1 MLRNRVRIE
10 ANDDA
15 FVSFSDVHIGRV
27 CACTRER
34 EVVCLQTPGMHAS
47 YAINIVTVS
56 MLLFMSFFS
65 QLL

>member
-1 MLRNRVRIE
+1 M
-10 ANDDA
+10 DDVQCVGTEQSLFDCNFLSTHNCIHQEDA
-15 FVSFSDVHIGRV
+15 S
-27 CACTRER
+27 
-34 EVVCLQTPGMHAS
+34 VVCLQTPGMHAS